1 MILHSKI
8 TPERPQITTD
18 HTRSSQNHE
27 LGTNIFS
34 LLSLAKQIFF
44 TVTVPCLSPLSVS
57 LCLLRAWA
65 NVKEYLHWSQ
75 AWGFSPLRVS
85 VFWDFEPFWRNICT
99 DNICRHFWGSK
110 QLRTKSD
117 TVTPPYPK
125 PRETPH
131 SSNGPTVAVFCFKS
145 GKTSA
150 SSVFTTR

>member
-27 LGTNIFS
+27 LGTDIFS
-34 LLSLAKQIFF
+34 LLGLTKQFSSLWQS
-44 TVTVPCLSPLSVS
+44 LSPPSVS

-65 NVKEYLHWSQ
+65 NVEEYLYWSQ

-85 VFWDFEPFWRNICT
+85 AFWDFEPFWRNICT

-131 SSNGPTVAVFCFKS
+131 SLKLPYGRFFCSKCE
-145 GKTSA
+145 KKRNK
-150 SSVFTTR
+150 VR